1 MPTSNTSLSSFSHTL
16 LLPLYPLFALLSDLI
31 TYKHNVIT
39 FFTDGEIIEVKDIDI
54 WDPQFNVKEYFGLD
68 FLKYLKK
75 FYDESVDEKNGLLS
89 FSNFCQWQDIKLML
103 KDGELDETCL
113 TELWSEAIMER
124 NKRQPIN
131 GNENE
136 NTKIPYKGFKA
147 ESSDLKNGYIDFEM
161 FARMNVRLDVVLDEI
176 QEALG
181 NLSENEVDKYY
192 EEEFIKISEGEELI
206 GYNQLLAWI
215 DVQKLLETEAITM
228 ELFNG
233 MWEALPKRPLG
244 TFYKNENSKKVVQ
257 SDGIGLDAFLFF
269 NTALDDIDSDT
280 STSAIE

>member
-1 MPTSNTSLSSFSHTL
+1 MR
-16 LLPLYPLFALLSDLI
+16 
-31 TYKHNVIT
+31 
-39 FFTDGEIIEVKDIDI
+39 DIDI

-89 FSNFCQWQDIKLML
+89 FSNFCEWQDIKLML

-113 TELWSEAIMER
+113 TELWAEAIMER

-131 GNENE
+131 VNENE
-136 NTKIPYKGFKA
+136 SAQKPYKGFKA

-161 FARMNVRLDVVLDEI
+161 FTRMNVRLDVVLDEI

-192 EEEFIKISEGEELI
+192 EEEFLRISEGEELI
-206 GYNQLLAWI
+206 GYNQLLAWS
-215 DVQKLLETEAITM
+215 DVQKLLEGQAITM

-244 TFYKNENSKKVVQ
+244 TFYKNEKSKKVIQ

-269 NTALDDIDSDT
+269 NTALDDIDSDV
-280 STSAIE
+280 STGALE